1 MALQYTVI
9 EGNTATTL
17 IAKRSILNTV
27 TGGYD
32 MTLTAEKMI
41 TISLCNTHA
50 TDSVDVDLYVYD
62 DTLGTFKI
70 LNNVK
75 IPEGTTLILER
86 YEISFDNNDY
96 EMKIQLSAADSEV
109 SVIIR

>member
-1 MALQYTVI
+1 MALQYTLI

-17 IAKRSILNTV
+17 IAKRSVLNTL
-27 TGGYD
+27 TGKYD
-32 MTLTAEKMI
+32 RTFNANGMRTM
-41 TISLCNTHA
+41 SLCNTHA
-50 TDSVDVDLYVYD
+50 TDSVDVDLYVHD

-75 IPEGTTLILER
+75 IPEGSTLILER
-86 YEISFDNNDY
+86 NEIIFDNDDY

-109 SVIIR
+109 NVIIR